1 MRGLQKK
8 RKGLEEKKRNDK
20 TGYSLENLRLIT
32 LLNQMQA
39 LQAVQ
44 GFQELKPRDKGKKHR
59 FDIPED
65 LKERASKR
73 RWLMFK
79 ADWLEALLE
88 DTIDEL
94 EALDNYE
101 GIPNS
106 KSASGEKK

>member
-1 MRGLQKK
+1 MRELQKK
-8 RKGLEEKKRNDK
+8 RKGLEEKKRTDK

-44 GFQELKPRDKGKKHR
+44 GLQELKPKDKGKKHR

-65 LKERASKR
+65 PQERASKR

-94 EALDNYE
+94 EALDNYK
-101 GIPNS
+101 GIPDIES
-106 KSASGEKK
+106 TSGERK